1 MNNSKVKVSGDKVTG
16 AVVMPTGNPL
26 FGTIRVEQTRTIFD
40 DNGFATQATVSAL
53 IQGKIDVL
61 TSLKW
66 KKGDE
71 IGGKIVIRESL
82 TPFNTKDPDKDLKVA
97 GKTNVVCTFGG
108 NPIYR
113 KTFYTGSEKAED
125 ELLAHDNSEEIKA
138 ANAKLKE
145 ETSANPGAI
154 NLGDI

>member
-71 IGGKIVIRESL
+71 IGGK
-82 TPFNTKDPDKDLKVA
+82 
-97 GKTNVVCTFGG
+97 
-108 NPIYR
+108 
-113 KTFYTGSEKAED
+113 
-125 ELLAHDNSEEIKA
+125 LLSV
-138 ANAKLKE
+138 
-145 ETSANPGAI
+145 
-154 NLGDI
+154 NL